1 MRLLAIIL
9 ISLIITVNFTA
20 VHAQQIGVKPGY
32 WVKYSTSMEIEG
44 DEILRQGLMQAMSD
58 SSFTAANNR
67 PLNEID
73 WLKVQIEDVSDSQ
86 VKITKSINYQGTEE
100 KEPSMWVSVPNSKT
114 IPFVMPTE
122 MKVGDRFPHDMV
134 GYINV
139 VDTENRKYG
148 DKERTVYVMQ
158 SNNITNLDEE
168 TGALV
173 EIKTVSYYDQS
184 TGFLLEYSL
193 TMSLT
198 TTVGYAD
205 IIVDFDAIDYSLLS
219 NSSGGGCLIATAAY
233 GSELAPQVQQLR
245 ELRDNKLLQ
254 TESGSKFMA
263 GFNDFYYSFS
273 PTVADFERENPIFKE
288 AVKLAVTPMIS
299 SLSLLNQVDMDSE
312 SEVLGYGIS
321 LILLNVGMYVGV
333 PAIIV
338 MGIRKH
344 AP

>member
-1 MRLLAIIL
+1 
-9 ISLIITVNFTA
+9 
-20 VHAQQIGVKPGY
+20 
-32 WVKYSTSMEIEG
+32 MEIEG

-73 WLKVQIEDVSDSQ
+73 WLKVQIEDISDSQ

-100 KEPSMWVSVPNSKT
+100 KEPSIWVSVPNTQT

-122 MKVGDRFPHDMV
+122 IKIGDRFPHDMV

-139 VDTENRKYG
+139 VDTENRKYS

-173 EIKTVSYYDQS
+173 EIKTVSYYDQI

-198 TTVGYAD
+198 TTLGYAD
-205 IIVDFDAIDYSLLS
+205 IIVDFDAIDFSLLS
-219 NSSGGGCLIATAAY
+219 NSFGGGCLIATATY

-288 AVKLAVTPMIS
+288 GVKLGITPMIS
-299 SLSLLNQVDMDSE
+299 SLSLLNQVDLDSE
-312 SEVLGYGIS
+312 SKVLGYGIS
-321 LILLNVGMYVGV
+321 LILLNIGMYVGI
-333 PAIIV
+333 PAIVVI
-338 MGIRKH
+338 GIRKH
-344 AP
+344 SP